1 MKNPKIYFFYGLLAI
16 GFLFLLARLF
26 ELQII
31 FGDKNRGLAEGNRI
45 KKEILPAPRGMI
57 YDRNGKELVRN
68 VPIYRRKAQPSE
80 CLDKKE
86 ECFVLIPREE
96 ALKMEARGETE
107 NLRMDIG
114 RQYLYGEVLAHVL
127 GYLGEANENEVKENK
142 FKAGDLVGRMG
153 VEEQYNELLKG
164 KEGGEVFE
172 VDAQGRKIRQIGKTE
187 AIPGQDLHLSLDV
200 DLSQKAYES
209 LGGKPGAV
217 VATDA
222 LNSQI
227 LVFVSSPSF
236 DPNLFGT
243 DFTPEKNQQIKEIL
257 TSPEQPFFNRAS
269 GGVYPPGSTFKIIVA
284 TAGIQEGKIDEG
296 TVWNDTGEIRVGEY
310 SYKNWYFTQYGRT
323 EGEVNVVKALKRS
336 TDTFFYKAGEWIGPI
351 TLTKWAKT
359 FGLGR
364 KTGLDLPGEV
374 NGLVPNPEVKN
385 KSGER
390 WYLGNTYHL
399 AIGQGDLLTTPLQV
413 NMMTEAI
420 ANNGRLCQPEI
431 KSRSFDNK
439 NIKAKCQDLKLG
451 LNALRLVKEGMKE
464 VCSTGGTAYPFFDFS
479 PQVAGKTGTAQFAD
493 KEKTHAWFTAFA
505 PLDKPE
511 IIVTAIIEGGGEGSA
526 EAAPVVK
533 KVMEAYF
540 GQGQ

>member
-1 MKNPKIYFFYGLLAI
+1 MKNPKIYFFYGLLI
-16 GFLFLLARLF
+16 ISFLFLLARLF

-31 FGDKNRGLAEGNRI
+31 FGNKNRGLAEGNRI

-68 VPIYRRKAQPSE
+68 VPIYRRKARASE

-200 DLSQKAYES
+200 DLSQRAYES
-209 LGGKPGAV
+209 LGDKPGAV

-236 DPNLFGT
+236 DPNLFST
-243 DFTPEKNQQIKEIL
+243 DFTPEKNQQIREIL

-269 GGVYPPGSTFKIIVA
+269 GGVYPPGSTFKLIVA

-296 TVWNDTGEIRVGEY
+296 TVWNDTGEIKVGEY

-351 TLTKWAKT
+351 ALTKWAKN
-359 FGLGR
+359 FGLGQ

-374 NGLVPNPEVKN
+374 SGLVPNPEVKN

-431 KSRSFDNK
+431 KNRSFDGK

-451 LNALRLVKEGMKE
+451 LTTLRLVKEGMKE
-464 VCSTGGTAYPFFDFS
+464 VCSTGGTAYPFFDFL

-540 GQGQ
+540 GQG